1 MNAAPGRLAVM
12 DGDPAGTG
20 GVTTDMVTWI
30 SENENVAVADID
42 GRITPLAVGETLIW
56 ADVDDGLAVLKCMV
70 TVEDSS
76 LPQIELREKNCTL
89 AIKKD
94 AAGNR
99 QGESRQLRLY
109 FTPPDSKWVNRGQ
122 NYVKWTSSDPAAAA
136 FAVEQPDDARD
147 TKLAVDGGIT
157 VSGDTISGNTV
168 TVTAVGAGKTEIS
181 AVIVNEDGNPVT
193 DSDGKTAQTSCTV
206 TVQEE
211 TELAD
216 KDVPRPVVL
225 TNTQTRLRDV
235 ALPEGWSWKE
245 PDTELTQF

>member
-1 MNAAPGRLAVM
+1 MSDYSLQSDAEGFSIDEETKTYRLSFDLTMNAAPGRLAVM

-147 TKLAVDGGIT
+147 TKLAET
-157 VSGDTISGNTV
+157 QS
-168 TVTAVGAGKTEIS
+168 VGTRSVEI
-181 AVIVNEDGNPVT
+181 
-193 DSDGKTAQTSCTV
+193 Q
-206 TVQEE
+206 
-211 TELAD
+211 
-216 KDVPRPVVL
+216 
-225 TNTQTRLRDV
+225 
-235 ALPEGWSWKE
+235 LP
-245 PDTELTQF
+245 